1 MSCSRRTRAD
11 RAGVG
16 SFRYTAFDTGGKRVR
31 GLLESVSARTAA
43 QELERQG
50 LTPIQVDEQASA
62 QKPAGKRL
70 PVRRLAMTYQQL
82 SDLQRA
88 GVPLLRALR
97 LVGKQKSSPKVA
109 AIFDQ
114 LADEVADG
122 VELSTAMSRRPDTF
136 ASAQV
141 ALIRAGE
148 KAGILESVLARLSSM
163 LAAQAELRGKVLGS
177 LIYPSVLAG
186 FGGIILVVIFTA
198 FVPRF
203 RPLLARL
210 DDKMPPLTSV
220 VFFVSDLMGK
230 YIGAT
235 VVAAILIAIGV
246 VMLRRQERV
255 KQVLAEVQL
264 KLPVIGHLVRTLS
277 AARFCRLLGT
287 LLDNGVPMIAAMQIA
302 RQAAGHPVMAR
313 AIDDAIESVRG
324 GGSVTDPLAASG
336 LFDQDVVEMI
346 TVAETANNL
355 GEVLVTIADTI
366 DKRVD
371 RLLTT
376 SVRLL
381 EPLLLVVIALAVA
394 VVAAALLLPM
404 AELSS
409 GL

>member
-1 MSCSRRTRAD
+1 MGAY
-11 RAGVG
+11 
-16 SFRYTAFDTGGKRVR
+16 RYTAFDTAGKRVR
-31 GLLESVSARTAA
+31 GSLESASARTAA
-43 QELERQG
+43 LELERKG
-50 LTPIQVDEQASA
+50 LTPIQVDEQAA
-62 QKPAGKRL
+62 VQRRTGVRL
-70 PVRRLAMTYQQL
+70 PVRKLAMTYQQL

-97 LVGKQKSSPKVA
+97 IVGKQKSSPKIAGV
-109 AIFDQ
+109 FDQ

-122 VELSTAMSRRPDTF
+122 VELSTAMGNRPDTF
-136 ASAQV
+136 ASAHV

-148 KAGILESVLARLSSM
+148 KAGILESVLSRLSSM
-163 LAAQAELRGKVLGS
+163 LAAQAELRAKVMGS

-186 FGGIILVVIFTA
+186 FGVLILIVVFTA

-203 RPLLARL
+203 RPLFARL
-210 DDKMPPLTSV
+210 EGDLPPLTGF
-220 VFFVSDLMGK
+220 VFFVSDLMGR

-235 VVAAILIAIGV
+235 VVGV
-246 VMLRRQERV
+246 VVVGVGIAMLRRQEKVR
-255 KQVLAEVQL
+255 QWAAETQL
-264 KLPVIGHLVRTLS
+264 KLPVVGRLVKTLS

-287 LLDNGVPMIAAMQIA
+287 LLDNGVPMIGAMQIA

-313 AIDDAIESVRG
+313 AIDVAIESVRG
-324 GGSVTDPLAASG
+324 GGSITDPMSESG

-346 TVAETANNL
+346 AVAETANNL
-355 GEVLVTIADTI
+355 GEVLVTIAETI

-381 EPLLLVVIALAVA
+381 EPLLLVLIAVA
-394 VVAAALLLPM
+394 VVVVAAALLLPM